1 MKRLA
6 FNVSG
11 MVLTT
16 LVSKQLFGP
25 GILQTLQAAKGNSA
39 AAVVIV
45 AWVYYGKRPCTAHVL
60 QWYAVTRPAAWPDSS
75 QLMQVA
81 LFAAMT
87 AGWLQPLLPHR
98 CKLCL
103 PAVWRT
109 LDTVNEW
116 FEDKVVGS
124 KS

>member
-1 MKRLA
+1 MKKLT

-16 LVSKQLFGP
+16 LVSKQFFGP

-39 AAVVIV
+39 AAVIIV
-45 AWVYYGKRPCTAHVL
+45 AWVYYGKRPVHCSRTACGIL
-60 QWYAVTRPAAWPDSS
+60 SRC
-75 QLMQVA
+75 
-81 LFAAMT
+81 
-87 AGWLQPLLPHR
+87 LQPLLPHW
-98 CKLCL
+98 CKACL